1 MNVYS
6 EGTEDIAG
14 TAADLLCVGI
24 SKYLKF
30 TYIPLS
36 YVALS
41 Y

>member
-6 EGTEDIAG
+6 KDTEDIAG
-14 TAADLLCVGI
+14 TAADSLPAGI
-24 SKYLKF
+24 SKYLKV